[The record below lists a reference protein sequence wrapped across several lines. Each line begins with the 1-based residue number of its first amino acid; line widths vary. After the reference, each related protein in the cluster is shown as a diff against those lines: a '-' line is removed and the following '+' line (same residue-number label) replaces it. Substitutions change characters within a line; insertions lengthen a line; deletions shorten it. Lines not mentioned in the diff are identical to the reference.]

1 MPQGSNP
8 LTSPFT
14 CNTCGIKFVSADLQ
28 RQHMKTDWHRY
39 NLKRRVA
46 QLPSISSELFAE
58 KVLLQQNESD
68 EEEDEDEYGFHIN
81 RRKPSK
87 GSKQLTKKF
96 LKKQAKFDLLRRT
109 REDGDESHVRALSP
123 VSISSEF
130 SQFSLGDSE
139 HLSVNNDT
147 DTGSELNFTDTS
159 EFTDV
164 DVTADEEEYLDSDM
178 ESDEE
183 LEVTPITHCFFCGTN
198 NKEIETNIK
207 HMFNKHGLYIPER
220 SYLVD
225 LEGFLSFLSEIFT
238 VDLECLVCGF
248 LGKNLESIRQ
258 HLRTKGHCRVPYESK
273 EEKSFIS
280 EFYDFNVEDSVS
292 KPKSNKKVTF
302 TEEGDSDDGVLVDVS
317 RSSDESLQNGVNDNY
332 SVVHVD
338 RTGVELTLPTGSRIG
353 HRSMARY
360 YRQNIAL
367 PRDSSESERTV
378 AVVDRRFAPGLNYHE
393 VSKQEKETRKATQK
407 ANNEYLRK
415 SKPRRVN
422 FQPHFRDEILGT

>member
-8 LTSPFT
+8 LTSSFT
-14 CNTCGIKFVSADLQ
+14 CNTCGIRFVTADLQ

-46 QLPSISSELFAE
+46 QLPSISSEMFAE
-58 KVLLQQNESD
+58 KVLSQTNQSD
-68 EEEDEDEYGFHIN
+68 EEDEEDEYGFYIN
-81 RRKPSK
+81 RRKSSK

-96 LKKQAKFDLLRRT
+96 LKQQAKVNELRRA
-109 REDGDESHVRALSP
+109 RGEDEESHIRAVSP

-159 EFTDV
+159 EFTDL
-164 DVTADEEEYLDSDM
+164 DVTDDEDYTDSDM
-178 ESDEE
+178 ESNEE
-183 LEVTPITHCFFCGTN
+183 LGVSPISHCFFCGVN
-198 NKEIETNIK
+198 NKEIEANVK
-207 HMFNKHGLYIPER
+207 HMFNSHGLYIPER

-225 LEGFLSFLSEIFT
+225 LEGLLAFLSEIFT
-238 VDLECLVCGF
+238 ADLECLVCGF
-248 LGKNLESIRQ
+248 LGKNLEGIRQ

-273 EEKSFIS
+273 EEKATIA
-280 EFYDFNVEDSVS
+280 EFYDFNVDDSATKS
-292 KPKSNKKVTF
+292 KSNKKVTF
-302 TEEGDSDDGVLVDVS
+302 TESGDTDDGVLVDVA
-317 RSSDESLQNGVNDNY
+317 SSSEIDDSHANINSNY

-338 RTGVELTLPTGSRIG
+338 RSGVELVLPTGSRIG

-367 PRDSSESERTV
+367 PTDLAESEKTV
-378 AVVDRRFAPGLNYHE
+378 AAVDRRFAPGLSYHDI
-393 VSKQEKETRKATQK
+393 SKQEKETRKIAQQSK
-407 ANNEYLRK
+407 NDYLRK
-415 SKPRRVN
+415 SKSRRVN
-422 FQPHFRDEILGT
+422 FQPHFRDAILG